1 MLADF
6 LSVINFICILVIY
19 ATLLYMN
26 NMIVGIQDEVNNL
39 IDYYRVN
46 EIQLKN
52 LIKDINFQDRQ
63 ILLRNTTT

>member
-26 NMIVGIQDEVNNL
+26 NMIVGMQDEVNNL

-46 EIQLKN
+46 ENQLKN
-52 LIKDINFQDRQ
+52 LIRDINFQDRQ